1 MGSGDT
7 RVKQRRLELVQ
18 VEDRERWNEA
28 VARLPCAHVLQS
40 YEWGVFKSR
49 HGWQPSRLLF
59 LRGAE
64 PVAAASILMRRPPV
78 VPWGVMYVPKGP
90 ALDYD
95 DSGLVGE
102 VLTRLEQIARE
113 RRAIFVKID
122 PDISAGRSDVARLIE
137 QRGWRASSEQVQYR
151 STLLVDLRRPE
162 EELLAEMK
170 EKWRYNVRLA
180 GRRGVE
186 VHLGAMDELPLL
198 YEMYRTTSARDDFII
213 RPYSYYADAWRTLVG
228 QGLAQLFLARHGE
241 EVLAGLLL
249 FHFGDRAWYMYGA
262 STDQHRNL
270 MPNHLLQWEAMKW
283 AKAEGYSFYD
293 MWGAPDVLDESA
305 PMWGVY
311 RFKAGFGGEFTSSVG
326 AFDYPV
332 SRALYWAYTVAMPR
346 FLRLLR
352 WRHRRAWRRGTWE
365 EAAGDD

>member
-1 MGSGDT
+1 
-7 RVKQRRLELVQ
+7 VNLRRLELVQ

-64 PVAAASILMRRPPV
+64 PVAAASLLMRRPPGGR
-78 VPWGVMYVPKGP
+78 WGVMYVPKGP

-102 VLTRLEQIARE
+102 VLTRLQEIARE
-113 RRAIFVKID
+113 QRAIFVKID

-137 QRGWRASSEQVQYR
+137 QRGWRASSEQIQFR

-162 EELLAEMK
+162 EELLSAMK
-170 EKWRYNVRLA
+170 RKCRYNVRLA

-186 VHLGAMDELPLL
+186 VHLGGIDDLPLL
-198 YEMYRTTSARDDFII
+198 YQMYIATSARDEFII
-213 RPYSYYADAWRTLVG
+213 RPYSYYADAWNTFVSR
-228 QGLAQLFLARHGE
+228 GLAQLFLARHGE
-241 EVLAGLLL
+241 DVLAGLLL
-249 FHFGDRAWYMYGA
+249 FRFGDKAWYMYGA
-262 STDQHRNL
+262 STDHHRSL
-270 MPNHLLQWEAMKW
+270 MPNYLLQWEAMKW
-283 AKAEGYSFYD
+283 ARAHGHSLYD
-293 MWGAPDVLDESA
+293 MWGAPDELDKSD

-311 RFKAGFGGEFTSSVG
+311 RFKSGFGGKFTSSLG

-332 SRALYWAYTVAMPR
+332 SRALYGAYTAAVPR
-346 FLRLLR
+346 FLRVLR
-352 WRHRRAWRRGTWE
+352 WRQRRARRRGTWE
-365 EAAGDD
+365 EAAGYD